1 MTSAR
6 PPELLSISQCDKR
19 LQFACSQHWP
29 EGLPAVAVNG
39 LVLAGFGQTLVFNH
53 QIEPEDQ
60 TAIGQL
66 VTSLYPQMSFMEAA
80 RFWQKAHEISWL
92 PLTDILSRWNV
103 RLNEA
108 WIHSAQIA
116 LALPVGFQ
124 AWMIEKKFGAQ
135 DMMILG
141 TAQAPKNNVKLEP
154 LLHAILATK
163 ASRTQGAQILET
175 GVELALMGMTMNV
188 LIAQEGESADT
199 WADRLKLLR
208 YPQTSKKDSESEA
221 RLQNLPWPGHS
232 QARWVRQG
240 DKAGLELKIFVSNPS
255 DLKKSVTSL
264 QKLQDLLEEN
274 PGALW
279 PKH

>member
-6 PPELLSISQCDKR
+6 PPELLPISQCDKQ
-19 LQFACSQHWP
+19 LQFASSLHWP
-29 EGLPAVAVNG
+29 EGLPAVAVNA
-39 LVLAGFGQTLVFNH
+39 LVLAGFGQPLVFNH
-53 QIEPEDQ
+53 RIEPEDQ
-60 TAIGQL
+60 AAIGQL
-66 VTSLYPQMSFMEAA
+66 VTSLYPHMSFMEAA
-80 RFWQKAHEISWL
+80 RFWEKAQAIDWL
-92 PLTDILSRWNV
+92 PVTEILGRWNI
-103 RLNEA
+103 RLNDS

-124 AWMIEKKFGAQ
+124 TWMIEKKLGAQ
-135 DMMILG
+135 EMMILG
-141 TAQAPKNNVKLEP
+141 TALDPKNNLKLEP
-154 LLHAILATK
+154 LLHAILLTK
-163 ASRTQGAQILET
+163 ASRSQGAHILET
-175 GVELALMGMTMNV
+175 GVELALMGLAMDTLVAFEN
-188 LIAQEGESADT
+188 ETADAWT
-199 WADRLKLLR
+199 ERLKLLR
-208 YPQTSKKDSESEA
+208 YPQTAKKDSESEA
-221 RLQNLPWPGHS
+221 RLQNLPWPGQS